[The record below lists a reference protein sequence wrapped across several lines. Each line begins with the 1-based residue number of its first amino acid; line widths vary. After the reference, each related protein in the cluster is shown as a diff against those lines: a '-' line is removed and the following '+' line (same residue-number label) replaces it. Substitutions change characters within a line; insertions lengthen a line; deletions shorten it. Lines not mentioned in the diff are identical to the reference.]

1 MVIKKE
7 RVHPLVQLLL
17 PNVKSRKKSQASN
30 STRRAFS
37 KVHIARGSRR
47 TPSQVVKADVE
58 RNEHINQLQKAYTWA
73 YSEKENYANKVK
85 LATVASEKFDVT
97 VVPQTLCKLI
107 REDRSE
113 LLPSGPK

>member
-1 MVIKKE
+1 M
-7 RVHPLVQLLL
+7 
-17 PNVKSRKKSQASN
+17 
-30 STRRAFS
+30 
-37 KVHIARGSRR
+37 HIARGSRR

-97 VVPQTLCKLI
+97 VVPQTLRKLI

-113 LLPSGPK
+113 LLPSGPKRVLEQDEIDMIFAALNTWVAIGQINGDPEKKTDDLL